1 MHEGIMSCSEGN
13 NCYTAHPNVWHT
25 SISCFDFIRI
35 KLKTIKLDFKE
46 EKNVRVESDKSL
58 Y

>member
-1 MHEGIMSCSEGN
+1 MSCSEGN